1 MEFFF
6 LKIKKSAGKIW
17 LITGLIFLF
26 ACNNSDKKTEIQALE
41 DLKSIE
47 NLIASDDFQ
56 KAKIAVDSFHVVYR
70 KKIELR
76 KKADILSDT
85 IELRESRK
93 IVQNLNDLLPAKL
106 NRINEL
112 KTNFRLDKNNKY
124 QDAGI
129 YMHVSH
135 DAVANADRDYIQA
148 HFDENGL
155 FYIVSNHTG
164 KKIKH
169 NQIEISFTDLSVSS
183 GVISSGHYY
192 TVEGQNFERLSVSDS
207 IAANLAEFIVLNSN
221 NKLKVKI
228 SGSGEMTYSMPLND
242 SKIIT
247 ETYEFWKLKKET
259 DQINKE
265 LTRAKKRIQIIELKK
280 Q

>member
-6 LKIKKSAGKIW
+6 LKIKKSAGKFW
-17 LITGLIFLF
+17 LITGLFFLF
-26 ACNNSDKKTEIQALE
+26 ACNNTDKKTENQALE

-47 NLIASDDFQ
+47 NLIASEDYQ
-56 KAKIAVDSFHVVYR
+56 KAKTAVDSFHVVYR
-70 KKIELR
+70 KRIELR
-76 KKADILSDT
+76 KKADVLTDT
-85 IELRESRK
+85 IDSRESRK
-93 IVQNLNDLLPAKL
+93 TMLQLHAVLPDKL

-112 KTNFRLDKNNKY
+112 KNDFRLEKNNKY
-124 QDAGI
+124 QDAGV
-129 YMHVSH
+129 YLHVSH

-164 KKIKH
+164 KKIRH
-169 NQIEISFTDLSVSS
+169 NQIEISFTDFSVSS

-192 TVEGQNFERLSVSDS
+192 AVEGQNFERLAVSDS
-207 IAANLAEFIVLNSN
+207 IAANLAEFVASN
-221 NKLKVKI
+221 TNNNLKVKI
-228 SGSGEMTYSMPLND
+228 SGNGEISYALPLSD
-242 SKIIT
+242 RKIIA

-265 LTRAKKRIQIIELKK
+265 LTRLKKRIQIIELKK
-280 Q
+280 P